1 MGRKKEGNKLLRS
14 IDSDKIDSALYCH
27 ELNQVCNMFINIG
40 LHDLAQ
46 MIYVEGSKLHAFLSK
61 YQRPVL
67 ILPDVDNEQ
76 LIWDPEQNV
85 GLSTYDEELTEL
97 REFLPTLKKEALEAI
112 GNISA
117 EHWRIH
123 SHQDVTVGN
132 YIYAND
138 HGGQFSTLPL
148 FTYGKRRLLNCKS
161 IMPQTCRFIKTSF
174 NRAATFSLGTTKLTV
189 VDAKTKTLP
198 MNGLTN
204 ARLRILVP
212 LQIPPEFRFRLG
224 QETLVP
230 LPDHDIVV
238 INDSFE
244 HQYDNEKSQDQAAV
258 WLSIDI
264 MHPDLSVEDL
274 KRISST
280 AYARDLFLT
289 F

>member
-1 MGRKKEGNKLLRS
+1 M
-14 IDSDKIDSALYCH
+14 
-27 ELNQVCNMFINIG
+27 
-40 LHDLAQ
+40 
-46 MIYVEGSKLHAFLSK
+46 
-61 YQRPVL
+61 
-67 ILPDVDNEQ
+67 
-76 LIWDPEQNV
+76 
-85 GLSTYDEELTEL
+85 
-97 REFLPTLKKEALEAI
+97 
-112 GNISA
+112 
-117 EHWRIH
+117 
-123 SHQDVTVGN
+123 HQDVTVGN